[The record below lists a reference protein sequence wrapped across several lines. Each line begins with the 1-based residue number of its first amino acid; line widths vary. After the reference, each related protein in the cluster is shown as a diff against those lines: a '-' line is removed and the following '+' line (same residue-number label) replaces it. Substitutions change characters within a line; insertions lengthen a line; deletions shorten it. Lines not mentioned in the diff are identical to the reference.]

1 MQKFI
6 HATIS
11 AFFSWAGNIYDL
23 LIVTYVY
30 YYFEKCLGL
39 NAVEGTLLFAL
50 GLIFRVIG
58 GYTFGKIADQRGRK
72 PILIIGTAG
81 YSAFQ
86 GLMAFSPNAIILLVA
101 RALQG
106 LFMGAQWTAGTVI
119 AYEQAPPSA
128 RGLINGIVQAGY
140 GVGYALTGVA
150 FIEFAPAMSGIGWRL
165 FLLTGAIPII
175 LLPYIILKVSDVKVS
190 RRVASKVNVK
200 EYTKILIRA
209 SIIISGMFFSYY
221 SIFAVY
227 PDLAE
232 YLGLSK
238 DFVGLMMTVANIS
251 LAISFIVYGRVADFI
266 NKRKLITYGVIGE
279 IIGLPM
285 MLPIIVKSPGLMLI
299 GLLVY
304 SIATGFWPLAP
315 LLIVESVPP
324 EVRSALTGLSYN
336 LGSVVGGVGSI
347 TMGTLV
353 QIFGL
358 ANSPLFGNILGY
370 SSLLIVLITLLTW
383 PRGTV
388 ITKNK

>member
-1 MQKFI
+1 MQKYI
-6 HATIS
+6 HSTIS

-30 YYFEKCLGL
+30 YYFQKCLGL

-58 GYTFGKIADQRGRK
+58 GYVFGKIADQRGRK
-72 PILIIGTAG
+72 PVLIVGTAG
-81 YSAFQ
+81 YSIFQ
-86 GLMAFSPNAIILLVA
+86 GLMAFSPNAAVLLIA

-150 FIEFAPAMSGIGWRL
+150 FIAFAPSMGGIGWRL
-165 FLLTGAIPII
+165 FLLTGAVPII
-175 LLPYIILKVSDVKVS
+175 LLPYVILKVSDVKVS
-190 RRVASKVNVK
+190 RKVVSNANVK
-200 EYTKILIRA
+200 EYTKVLIRS

-238 DFVGLMMTVANIS
+238 DFVGLMMTAANVA
-251 LAISFIVYGRVADFI
+251 LAISFIVYGRIADFI

-279 IIGLPM
+279 MIGLPM
-285 MLPIIVKSPGLMLI
+285 MLPILIKSPELMLI

-336 LGSVVGGVGSI
+336 LGSVIGGIGSI
-347 TMGTLV
+347 TMGSLV

-358 ANSPLFGNILGY
+358 TNSPLFGNILGY
-370 SSLLIVLITLLTW
+370 SSLVIVLVTLLTW

-388 ITKNK
+388 STK

>member
-1 MQKFI
+1 MQKCI

-39 NAVEGTLLFAL
+39 NAVEGTMLFAL

-72 PILIIGTAG
+72 SILIIGTAG

-175 LLPYIILKVSDVKVS
+175 LLPYIILKVSDVKAS
-190 RRVASKVNVK
+190 RRVVSKVNVK

-238 DFVGLMMTVANIS
+238 DFVGLMMTVANVS

-279 IIGLPM
+279 MIGLPM
-285 MLPIIVKSPGLMLI
+285 MLPIILKSPELMLI

-315 LLIVESVPP
+315 LLIIESVPP

-336 LGSVVGGVGSI
+336 LGSVVGGIGSI
-347 TMGTLV
+347 TMGSLV
-353 QIFGL
+353 QMFGL
-358 ANSPLFGNILGY
+358 ANSPLFGNVLGY
-370 SSLLIVLITLLTW
+370 SSLAIVLITLLTW
-383 PRGTV
+383 PRGAIT
-388 ITKNK
+388 TKNK

>member
-1 MQKFI
+1 MQKYV

-11 AFFSWAGNIYDL
+11 AFFTWAGNIYDL

-30 YYFEKCLGL
+30 SYLQECLGL

-58 GYTFGKIADQRGRK
+58 GYVFGRLADQRGRK

-81 YSAFQ
+81 YSIFQ
-86 GLMAFSPNAIILLVA
+86 GLMALSPNSIVLLIA

-119 AYEQAPPSA
+119 AYEQAPPSV

-150 FIEFAPAMSGIGWRL
+150 YMEFAQSMSGIGWRL
-165 FLLTGAIPII
+165 FLLTGSIPII

-190 RRVASKVNVK
+190 SRAKSNASVK
-200 EYTKILIRA
+200 EYMKILIRA

-227 PDLAE
+227 PELAE
-232 YLGLSK
+232 YLGLSR
-238 DFVGLMMTVANIS
+238 DFIGFMMTIANLA
-251 LAISFIVYGRVADFI
+251 LAISFIIYGRMADFI

-279 IIGLPM
+279 MIGLPM
-285 MLPIIVKSPGLMLI
+285 MLPIVVKSPELMLI
-299 GLLVY
+299 GLIIY
-304 SIATGFWPLAP
+304 SAATGFWPLAP
-315 LLIVESVPP
+315 LLIIESVPP

-336 LGSVVGGVGSI
+336 LGSVMGGVGAI
-347 TMGTLV
+347 TMGILV
-353 QIFGL
+353 QMFGL
-358 ANSPLFGNILGY
+358 ANSPTFGNILGY
-370 SSLLIVLITLLTW
+370 SALVIVLITLLTW
-383 PRGTV
+383 PRGAT
-388 ITKNK
+388 ITKNN